1 MRALVLGGA
10 GGMGQGVARDLIKQ
24 QQVTDVV
31 LGDLYPDPERLA
43 PKLRD
48 SEKVNLIKM
57 DVNDHD
63 GMVNTFKEI
72 DVVINCAGPFYKTA
86 VPVAKAAVE
95 AKVNYIDIC
104 DDYEGTEILFNSEID
119 KMAREAGITVLT
131 GMGSDP
137 GTNNVLVKWYADR
150 LDSVDEIYLYW
161 VVSIA
166 ELAGAAWD
174 HSLHMT
180 LGKIPQYLNGE
191 LVHVEGGTEVVAEEF
206 LEPLGTCHVRYVGH
220 PQPLTIPKYIKGVKN
235 VIIKGALIP
244 QWVDEL
250 IKEQKDT
257 GFWQII
263 KTISN
268 GELVHVEGGT
278 EVVAEEFLEPLGTCH
293 VRYVGHPQPLT
304 IPKYIKG
311 VKNVVI
317 KGALIPQ
324 WVDELIKQQKD
335 TGFLG
340 KEPIDIKG
348 TRVTPYDLAL
358 KLWETIPEGRDNG
371 PQASGLKVIVKGERD
386 GKKVTYTADMV
397 GRMAP
402 GTGLPASI
410 AALMMDAGDVT
421 EKGVVA
427 PEGCID
433 PDKFLAAFL
442 KRGARIHQTEKISS
456 MLEV

>member
-1 MRALVLGGA
+1 MRALIIGGV

-24 QQVTDVV
+24 EQVTAVI
-31 LGDLYPDPERLA
+31 LADLYPDPERLA

-48 SEKVNLIKM
+48 SEKTSLIKM

-63 GMVNTFKEI
+63 VMVTAFKEI

-104 DDYEGTEILFNSEID
+104 DDYEGTEILFNSDID
-119 KMAREAGITVLT
+119 KMAKEAGITVLT

-137 GTNNVLVKWYADR
+137 GTNNILVKWYADK

-180 LGKIPQYLNGE
+180 LGKIPQYIDGK
-191 LVHVEGGTEVVAEEF
+191 LVYVEGGTEPVAEKF
-206 LEPLGTCHVRYVGH
+206 LDPLGTCHVRYVGH
-220 PQPLTIPKYIKGVKN
+220 PQPLTLPKYIKGVKN

-244 QWVDEL
+244 LWVDEL
-250 IKEQKDT
+250 IQEQKNT
-257 GFWQII
+257 G
-263 KTISN
+263 
-268 GELVHVEGGT
+268 L
-278 EVVAEEFLEPLGTCH
+278 LGT
-293 VRYVGHPQPLT
+293 
-304 IPKYIKG
+304 
-311 VKNVVI
+311 
-317 KGALIPQ
+317 
-324 WVDELIKQQKD
+324 D
-335 TGFLG
+335 
-340 KEPIDIKG
+340 PIDIRG
-348 TRVTPYDLAL
+348 TKVTPYDIAL
-358 KLWETIPEGRDNG
+358 KLWETIPKQRDNG
-371 PQASGLKVIVKGERD
+371 PQSSGLKVIVKGKRN
-386 GKKVTYTADMV
+386 GQKVTYTADMV

-410 AALMMDAGDVT
+410 ASLMMDAGDIK

-427 PEGCID
+427 PEGCVD
-433 PDKFLAAFL
+433 PAKFLGAFL

-456 MLEV
+456 MFEV

>member
-1 MRALVLGGA
+1 MRALILGGA

-24 QQVTDVV
+24 DPVTNVV
-31 LGDLYPDPERLA
+31 LADLYPDPDRLS

-48 SEKVNLIKM
+48 SEKTKLVKM
-57 DVNDHD
+57 DVSDHD
-63 GMVNTFKEI
+63 GMVSAFKET

-104 DDYEGTEILFNSEID
+104 DDYEGTEILFESGID
-119 KMAREAGITVLT
+119 KLARDAGITVLT

-137 GTNNVLVKWYADR
+137 GTNNVLVKYYADR

-180 LGKIPQYLNGE
+180 LGKIPQYIDGK
-191 LVHVEGGTEVVAEEF
+191 LVHVEGGTEPVAEQF

-220 PQPLTIPKYIKGVKN
+220 PQPLTIPKYIKGVRN

-244 QWVDEL
+244 LWVDEL

-257 GFWQII
+257 GFLSTEPVDIR
-263 KTISN
+263 
-268 GELVHVEGGT
+268 GT
-278 EVVAEEFLEPLGTCH
+278 T
-293 VRYVGHPQPLT
+293 
-304 IPKYIKG
+304 
-311 VKNVVI
+311 
-317 KGALIPQ
+317 
-324 WVDELIKQQKD
+324 
-335 TGFLG
+335 
-340 KEPIDIKG
+340 
-348 TRVTPYDLAL
+348 VTPYDLAL
-358 KLWETIPEGRDNG
+358 KLWEKIPEGRDNG
-371 PQASGLKVIVKGERD
+371 PQSSGLKVIVKGERD
-386 GKKVTYTADMV
+386 GKQVTYTADMV

-410 AALMMDAGDVT
+410 ASLMMDAGGVT

-433 PDKFLAAFL
+433 PEKFLAAFL
-442 KRGARIHQTEKISS
+442 KRGAKIHQTETISS
-456 MLEV
+456 LFEV

>member
-1 MRALVLGGA
+1 MRALIIGGV

-24 QQVTDVV
+24 EQVTAVI
-31 LGDLYPDPERLA
+31 LADLFPDPQRLST
-43 PKLRD
+43 KLREN
-48 SEKVNLIKM
+48 EKTELVKM
-57 DVNDHD
+57 DVNDHKS
-63 GMVNTFKEI
+63 MVNAFKEVN
-72 DVVINCAGPFYKTA
+72 VVINTAGPFYKTA

-119 KMAREAGITVLT
+119 NLAREAGITVLT

-150 LDSVDEIYLYW
+150 LDEVDDIYLYW

-180 LGKIPQYLNGE
+180 LGKIPQYINGE
-191 LVHVEGGTEVVAEEF
+191 LVYVEGGTEVVAEQF
-206 LEPLGTCHVRYVGH
+206 LDPLGTCHVRYVGH
-220 PQPLTIPKYIKGVKN
+220 PQPLTLPKYIKGVKN

-244 QWVDEL
+244 LWVDEL

-257 GFWQII
+257 GF
-263 KTISN
+263 
-268 GELVHVEGGT
+268 
-278 EVVAEEFLEPLGTCH
+278 LGT
-293 VRYVGHPQPLT
+293 
-304 IPKYIKG
+304 
-311 VKNVVI
+311 
-317 KGALIPQ
+317 
-324 WVDELIKQQKD
+324 
-335 TGFLG
+335 
-340 KEPIDIKG
+340 EPIDIKG
-348 TRVTPYDLAL
+348 VQVTPYDLAL

-371 PQASGLKVIVKGERD
+371 PQSSGLKVIVN
-386 GKKVTYTADMV
+386 GKRNGNRVTYTADMV

-410 AALMMDAGDVT
+410 ASLMMDAGDVT
-421 EKGVVA
+421 ETGVVA

-433 PDKFLAAFL
+433 PDKFLSAFI
-442 KRGARIHQTEKISS
+442 KRGARIYQTEKTTS
-456 MLEV
+456 MFKTDE

>member
-1 MRALVLGGA
+1 MRAIVLGGA

-24 QQVTDVV
+24 QQVTDVI
-31 LGDLYPDPERLA
+31 LADLYPDPERLA

-48 SEKVNLIKM
+48 SEKATLIKM

-63 GMVNTFKEI
+63 AMVNRFKEI

-95 AKVNYIDIC
+95 AKKNYIDIC
-104 DDYEGTEILFNSEID
+104 DDYEGTEILFNSDID
-119 KMAREAGITVLT
+119 KMAKESGITVLT

-137 GTNNVLVKWYADR
+137 GTNNVLVKSYADR
-150 LDSVDEIYLYW
+150 LDTVDDIYLYW

-180 LGKIPQYLNGE
+180 LGKIPQYIDGK
-191 LVHVEGGTEVVAEEF
+191 LVYVEGGTEEVAEQF
-206 LEPLGTCHVRYVGH
+206 LEPLGICHVRYVGH
-220 PQPLTIPKYIKGVKN
+220 PQPLTLPRYIKGVKN

-244 QWVDEL
+244 LWVDEL
-250 IKEQKDT
+250 IKNQKET
-257 GFWQII
+257 G
-263 KTISN
+263 
-268 GELVHVEGGT
+268 L
-278 EVVAEEFLEPLGTCH
+278 LGT
-293 VRYVGHPQPLT
+293 
-304 IPKYIKG
+304 
-311 VKNVVI
+311 
-317 KGALIPQ
+317 
-324 WVDELIKQQKD
+324 
-335 TGFLG
+335 
-340 KEPIDIKG
+340 EPIDIKG
-348 TRVTPYDLAL
+348 TKVTPYDLAL

-371 PQASGLKVIVKGERD
+371 PQSSGLKVIVKGERD

-410 AALMMDAGDVT
+410 ASLMMDAGDVT
-421 EKGVVA
+421 VKGVVA

-433 PDKFLAAFL
+433 PAKFLGAFL
-442 KRGARIHQTEKISS
+442 KRGARIHQTETISS
-456 MLEV
+456 MFEV

>member
-31 LGDLYPDPERLA
+31 LADLYPDPERLA

-63 GMVNTFKEI
+63 GMVDSFKEI

-150 LDSVDEIYLYW
+150 LDSVDDIYLYW

-191 LVHVEGGTEVVAEEF
+191 LVHVEGGTEE
-206 LEPLGTCHVRYVGH
+206 
-220 PQPLTIPKYIKGVKN
+220 
-235 VIIKGALIP
+235 
-244 QWVDEL
+244 
-250 IKEQKDT
+250 
-257 GFWQII
+257 
-263 KTISN
+263 
-268 GELVHVEGGT
+268 
-278 EVVAEEFLEPLGTCH
+278 VAEEFLEPLGTCH

-324 WVDELIKQQKD
+324 WVDELITQQKD
-335 TGFLG
+335 TGLLG
-340 KEPIDIKG
+340 KDPIDIKG
-348 TRVTPYDLAL
+348 TKVTPYDLAL
-358 KLWETIPEGRDNG
+358 KLWETIPEGKDNG
-371 PQASGLKVIVKGERD
+371 PQASGLKVIVKGEKA

-433 PDKFLAAFL
+433 PEKFLASFL
-442 KRGARIHQTEKISS
+442 RRGARIHQTEKISS

>member
-1 MRALVLGGA
+1 MLNIVIIYQFSATYREEVDMRAMVLGGA

-24 QQVTDVV
+24 QQVTNLV
-31 LGDLYPDPERLA
+31 LGDLYPDPARLA

-48 SEKVNLIKM
+48 SEKVRLIKM
-57 DVNDHD
+57 DVNDH
-63 GMVNTFKEI
+63 GAMVSAFKEL

-119 KMAREAGITVLT
+119 KLAKEAGITVLT

-150 LDSVDEIYLYW
+150 LDSVDDIYLYW
-161 VVSIA
+161 VVAIA

-180 LGKIPQYLNGE
+180 LGKVPQYLNGE
-191 LVHVEGGTEVVAEEF
+191 LVHVEGGTEVTAEKF
-206 LEPLGTCHVRYVGH
+206 LEPLGVCHVRYVGH

-244 QWVDEL
+244 LWVDEM

-257 GFWQII
+257 GF
-263 KTISN
+263 
-268 GELVHVEGGT
+268 
-278 EVVAEEFLEPLGTCH
+278 LGREA
-293 VRYVGHPQPLT
+293 V
-304 IPKYIKG
+304 
-311 VKNVVI
+311 
-317 KGALIPQ
+317 
-324 WVDELIKQQKD
+324 
-335 TGFLG
+335 
-340 KEPIDIKG
+340 DIKG
-348 TRVTPYDLAL
+348 TKITPYDLAL
-358 KLWETIPEGRDNG
+358 KLWETIPEGRDKG
-371 PQASGLKVIVKGERD
+371 PQSSGLKVIVKGEKS
-386 GKKVTYTADMV
+386 GKKITYTADMV

-402 GTGLPASI
+402 GTGLPAAIASI
-410 AALMMDAGDVT
+410 MMEEGHVA

-433 PDKFLAAFL
+433 PAKFLEAFL
-442 KRGARIHQTEKISS
+442 ARGARIHQTEKISS

>member
-1 MRALVLGGA
+1 MRAIVLGGA

-24 QQVTDVV
+24 QQVTDVI
-31 LGDLYPDPERLA
+31 LADLYPDPERLA

-48 SEKVNLIKM
+48 NEKATLIKM

-63 GMVNTFKEI
+63 AMVNRFKEI

-95 AKVNYIDIC
+95 AKKNYIDIC
-104 DDYEGTEILFNSEID
+104 DDYEGTEILFNSDID
-119 KMAREAGITVLT
+119 KMAKEAGITVLT

-137 GTNNVLVKWYADR
+137 GTNNVLVKWFADR
-150 LDSVDEIYLYW
+150 LDQVDDIYLYW

-180 LGKIPQYLNGE
+180 LGKIPQYINGE
-191 LVHVEGGTEVVAEEF
+191 LVYVEGGTEEVAEKF

-220 PQPLTIPKYIKGVKN
+220 PQPLTLPRYIKGVKN

-244 QWVDEL
+244 LWVDEL
-250 IKEQKDT
+250 IKNQKET
-257 GFWQII
+257 GLLS
-263 KTISN
+263 T
-268 GELVHVEGGT
+268 
-278 EVVAEEFLEPLGTCH
+278 
-293 VRYVGHPQPLT
+293 
-304 IPKYIKG
+304 
-311 VKNVVI
+311 
-317 KGALIPQ
+317 
-324 WVDELIKQQKD
+324 
-335 TGFLG
+335 
-340 KEPIDIKG
+340 EPIDIKG
-348 TRVTPYDLAL
+348 TKVTPYDLTL
-358 KLWETIPEGRDNG
+358 KLWDTIPKGRDNG
-371 PQASGLKVIVKGERD
+371 PQSSGLKVIVKGERD

-410 AALMMDAGDVT
+410 ASLMMDAGDVT
-421 EKGVVA
+421 VKGVVA

-433 PDKFLAAFL
+433 PAKFLGAFL
-442 KRGARIHQTEKISS
+442 KRGARIHQTETISS
-456 MLEV
+456 MFEV

>member
-1 MRALVLGGA
+1 MRALILGGA

-24 QQVTDVV
+24 QQVTNVV
-31 LGDLYPDPERLA
+31 LADLYPDPERLS
-43 PKLRD
+43 PKLRG
-48 SEKVNLIKM
+48 SEKANLIKM
-57 DVNDHD
+57 DVNDHG

-86 VPVAKAAVE
+86 VPVARAAVE

-119 KMAREAGITVLT
+119 GMAKEADITVLT

-150 LDSVDEIYLYW
+150 LDRVDDIYLYW

-235 VIIKGALIP
+235 VVIKGALIP
-244 QWVDEL
+244 LWVDEL

-257 GFWQII
+257 GF
-263 KTISN
+263 
-268 GELVHVEGGT
+268 
-278 EVVAEEFLEPLGTCH
+278 LGKD
-293 VRYVGHPQPLT
+293 P
-304 IPKYIKG
+304 I
-311 VKNVVI
+311 VI
-317 KGALIPQ
+317 KGNTVI
-324 WVDELIKQQKD
+324 
-335 TGFLG
+335 
-340 KEPIDIKG
+340 
-348 TRVTPYDLAL
+348 PYDLAL
-358 KLWETIPEGRDNG
+358 KLWEAIPEGRDRG

-386 GKKVTYTADMV
+386 GKKVAYTADMV

-433 PDKFLAAFL
+433 PGKFLAAFL
-442 KRGARIHQTEKISS
+442 KRGARIHQTKKISS